1 MIDDTQKAKLKI
13 LLVSSEVGPFAK
25 SGGLGDVA
33 GSLPRALSK
42 LDVDIRVV
50 MPKYA
55 TIPVK
60 HFEGIEYLGEFQ
72 VNLSWRTQTAKI
84 LRKNDEV
91 PIYMVENDFYF
102 GRGGFYGYSDDNER
116 FAFFC
121 KAALD
126 MMPLIDFYPDVIH
139 CNDWQTGTLP
149 LFLKEIYSKLLFY
162 SKMKTLFTIHN
173 LQYQGNFDMETMEL
187 LGIPAYCYENGS
199 VEFYGRVSYMKMGLT
214 YADWVSTVSKTYAQ
228 EIQTP
233 EYSYGMDGVLRS
245 VKGRMCGIVN
255 GIDYITN
262 NPETD
267 SRLINTFDSGHL
279 ENKKLN
285 KHALQEQLGL
295 TVSDVPVIS
304 MITRLADQK
313 GVDIL
318 ASIFDA
324 MMAEDVQFV
333 MLGTGAN
340 DYEYLFKSYAQRYPG
355 RVSANILF
363 DDTLAQRIYAGSDM
377 FLMPSLFEPCG
388 LGQMFSLRYGTVPIV
403 RKTGGLADT
412 IFHYDHETK
421 QGNGFVFESYDG
433 NGLLWGVR
441 QALDVY
447 RMGEEEWSHVVRNA
461 MACNYSWE
469 SSAREYKALYQSLV
483 DGSETR

>member
-1 MIDDTQKAKLKI
+1 MNDDIQKAKLKI

-33 GSLPRALSK
+33 GSLPKALRK

-60 HFEGIEYLGEFQ
+60 YFEDVDYLGEFQ

-84 LRKNDEV
+84 LRKNGEV
-91 PIYMVENDFYF
+91 PTYMVENDFYF
-102 GRGGFYGYSDDNER
+102 GRGGLYGYSDDNER

-139 CNDWQTGTLP
+139 CNDWQTGPLP
-149 LFLKEIYSKLLFY
+149 FFLKETYKKIVFY
-162 SKMKTLFTIHN
+162 SKIKTLFTIHN
-173 LQYQGNFDMETMEL
+173 LQYQGNFDLQTMEL
-187 LGIPAYCYENGS
+187 LDIPHQCFENGS

-214 YADWVSTVSKTYAQ
+214 HADWISTVSKTYAE

-233 EYSYGMDGVLRS
+233 EYSYGMDGVLRT
-245 VKGRMCGIVN
+245 VKDHLCGIVN
-255 GIDYITN
+255 GIDYTVN
-262 NPETD
+262 NPAAD
-267 SRLINTFDSGHL
+267 DRLVYPFDCDHL
-279 ENKKLN
+279 EGKKANKR
-285 KHALQEQLGL
+285 ALQEQLGL
-295 TVSDVPVIS
+295 LVQDVPMIS

-318 ASIFDA
+318 AGVFDE
-324 MMAEDVQFV
+324 MMAENIQFV

-363 DDTLAQRIYAGSDM
+363 DDTLAQRIYAASDM

-388 LGQMFSLRYGTVPIV
+388 LGQLFSLRYGTVPIV

-412 IFHYDHETK
+412 IFHYNQQTK
-421 QGNGFVFESYDG
+421 EGNGFVFEDYDFG
-433 NGLLWGVR
+433 GLIWGIR
-441 QALDVY
+441 EALRIY
-447 RMGEEEWSHVVRNA
+447 RMGEEEWNHVVKNA
-461 MACNYSWE
+461 MSCNYSWAN
-469 SSAREYKALYQSLV
+469 SAREYKALYEKLIQ
-483 DGSETR
+483 E